1 VTAAERDKIATIAR
15 ERAGGLDL
23 CLGVSGNNTQEV
35 VGTVRELERLV
46 SCMTAGPTG
55 GILASAHLGTRAFV
69 EVARAAQDNDLDA
82 ARTAW
87 ATIAPIVPLLFAEPS
102 PMPVKHC
109 LWRRGLIASPE
120 CRLPLTRVS
129 ERHARAL
136 DEALGSILALA

>member
-1 VTAAERDKIATIAR
+1 MTAAERDKIATIAR

-23 CLGVSGNNTQEV
+23 YLGVSGNNTHEV

-109 LWRRGLIASPE
+109 LWR
-120 CRLPLTRVS
+120 
-129 ERHARAL
+129 ARAL
-136 DEALGSILALA
+136 DEGLGSILALA